1 MVREKKLLNDG
12 YLWLSPC
19 WKRAIEIML
28 IVQKKSSFEVLHD
41 KGYSYVAEE
50 FLPEKVR
57 SVIGIDANKI
67 F

>member
-1 MVREKKLLNDG
+1 
-12 YLWLSPC
+12 
-19 WKRAIEIML
+19 ML

-57 SVIGIDANKI
+57 SVIGLDTNKI